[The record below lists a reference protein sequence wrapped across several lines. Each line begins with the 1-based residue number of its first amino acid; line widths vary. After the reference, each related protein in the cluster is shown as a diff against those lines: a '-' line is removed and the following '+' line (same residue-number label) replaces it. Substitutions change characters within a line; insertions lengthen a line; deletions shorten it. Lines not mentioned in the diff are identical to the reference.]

1 MHAPRHRIVLF
12 ALASLSVFSAR
23 AARAG
28 DAPPAAPSAA
38 TSDHERMI
46 AALLESA
53 DVRMKAKLEEA
64 AVLDR
69 LGRHDEALA
78 TLRTIEVI
86 HRETMAWIGRLAP
99 AAPARVKADGSVGR
113 VVPAGRGVR
122 VRIEPLAPTPLPLGV
137 DTAQAQRVAAA
148 GVTWLLGAQ
157 RIDGWFRPGAVSD
170 AVPGADLDEGH
181 DLHATSMAILAIV
194 ESLDDDLNPPRARD
208 AALRGVAA
216 LLTTQNEAGAFG
228 DGKDLEA
235 HALATWA
242 VASAAS
248 RFPHAPWRPAAP
260 AALGKAVSFSLAA
273 RDARGLWSA
282 GTGSPDDDWV
292 LSAWMAT
299 GLHEI
304 EALPKAFLRDV
315 DLGVVLDR
323 VGEAAREAAAR
334 LLADE
339 ATPRPSPAGG
349 FARALLTGQEPVPPS
364 LGRDSRAKSELPTT
378 ADEEVAILLGTTLNF
393 HRCALFAPW
402 DDDVLATSAR
412 MQRREGELSGSWDP
426 ADARSKFHGR
436 TFATAC
442 RVLAALVPVVPY
454 RDASDD

>member
-1 MHAPRHRIVLF
+1 MSNPRRWLPLL
-12 ALASLSVFSAR
+12 ALAAVGLPSAH

-28 DAPPAAPSAA
+28 DAPPAAPSVAA
-38 TSDHERMI
+38 SDRDRMI
-46 AALLESA
+46 AALLESG

-78 TLRTIEVI
+78 ALRSIEAI
-86 HRETMAWIGRLAP
+86 HRETITWIERLAP
-99 AAPARVKADGSVGR
+99 GAPARARASGVAGR
-113 VVPAGRGVR
+113 VVPTGRGVR
-122 VRIEPLAPTPLPLGV
+122 VRIEPLSPTPLPLGV
-137 DTAQAQRVAAA
+137 DVAQAQRAAAA
-148 GVTWLLGAQ
+148 GVNWLLGAQ
-157 RIDGWFRPGAVSD
+157 RIDGWFRTGALVD
-170 AVPGADLDEGH
+170 ALPGADLDEGR
-181 DLHATSMAILAIV
+181 DLRATATAIVAIV

-216 LLTTQNEAGAFG
+216 LLTSQNEAGAFG

-248 RFPHAPWRPAAP
+248 RFPHAPWRPEAP
-260 AALGKAVSFSLAA
+260 VALGKAVAFSLAA

-299 GLHEI
+299 GFHEI

-323 VGEAAREAAAR
+323 VTTAAREAATR

-339 ATPRPSPAGG
+339 ATPKPSPAGG

-364 LGRDSRAKSELPTT
+364 LGRDSGAKSELPTT

-393 HRCALFAPW
+393 HRCALFDPW
-402 DDDVLATSAR
+402 DDDVLAASAR
-412 MQRREGELSGSWDP
+412 MQRREGELAGSWDP
-426 ADARSKFHGR
+426 TDARSKIHGR

-442 RVLAALVPVVPY
+442 RVLAALVPVVPW